1 MSTLQEPAP
10 SSAQQGLHGGQ
21 LSNPPEP
28 GLAFRLDAEAGLLV
42 FTGGKPSTVSAAT
55 AW

>member
-10 SSAQQGLHGGQ
+10 SSEGLHGGQ

-28 GLAFRLDAEAGLLV
+28 RLAFCLDAEAGLLV
-42 FTGGKPSTVSAAT
+42 FTGGKPSTVSAAA